1 MQPRLSSKRNAA
13 MTLFEV
19 GVIVAVV
26 LVLAVIFLSRTAS
39 KFSPEAVCINNQKQI
54 ALAYKLW
61 AGDNNDTLPM
71 GISVTNG
78 GALELIATGNVVS
91 VFQVMSNE
99 LSTPKI
105 LVCPADARSEALD
118 FPRLA
123 HTNLSYFVGLDFTND
138 ANPQII
144 LSGDTHLEFAGLP
157 VKPGIRAL
165 AQNDPVGW
173 SSSRHQRTGNL
184 GFTDGSVQTA
194 NSNQLHN
201 FLRSTGVTT
210 NRFALP

>member
-1 MQPRLSSKRNAA
+1 MKPRLSPKRNAA

-54 ALAYKLW
+54 ALAYKIW
-61 AGDNNDTLPM
+61 AGDNNDTLPTS
-71 GISVTNG
+71 ISVTNG

-91 VFQVMSNE
+91 VFLAMSNE

-105 LVCPADARSEALD
+105 LACPADARSEAVNFTCLT
-118 FPRLA
+118 R
-123 HTNLSYFVGLDFTND
+123 TNLSYFVGLDFTND
-138 ANPQII
+138 ANPQLI
-144 LSGDTHLEFAGLP
+144 LSGDTHLEFSGLP
-157 VKPGIRAL
+157 VPPGLRAL

-173 SSSRHQRTGNL
+173 SRSRHKRAGNL

-194 NSNQLHN
+194 TSNQLHH
-201 FLRSTGVTT
+201 FLISTGTAT
-210 NRFALP
+210 NRFAIP